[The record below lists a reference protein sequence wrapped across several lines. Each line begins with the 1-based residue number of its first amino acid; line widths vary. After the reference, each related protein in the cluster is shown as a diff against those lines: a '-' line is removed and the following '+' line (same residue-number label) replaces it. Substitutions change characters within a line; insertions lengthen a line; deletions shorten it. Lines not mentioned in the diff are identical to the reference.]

1 MTYRQTVLRNRATI
15 WHRCLLS
22 EERRRARGP
31 HRHLRHS
38 ARGRRPVGGGA
49 TDGADVSQPALH
61 GRGGRPRGARG
72 ATAHGRIHKLVPALL
87 SGAGQ
92 QRHANPRP
100 RFEVSYLGGEMR
112 VSRDQDGKVFVY
124 VRTSESTEPSD
135 YTDKSAD
142 LGIPGL
148 ISSLTQMWSN

>member
-1 MTYRQTVLRNRATI
+1 MSHPVSPICQKLILFFLGA
-15 WHRCLLS
+15 L
-22 EERRRARGP
+22 EEQFGDS
-31 HRHLRHS
+31 L
-38 ARGRRPVGGGA
+38 GYE
-49 TDGADVSQPALH
+49 
-61 GRGGRPRGARG
+61 
-72 ATAHGRIHKLVPALL
+72 K
-87 SGAGQ
+87 
-92 QRHANPRP
+92 PRP